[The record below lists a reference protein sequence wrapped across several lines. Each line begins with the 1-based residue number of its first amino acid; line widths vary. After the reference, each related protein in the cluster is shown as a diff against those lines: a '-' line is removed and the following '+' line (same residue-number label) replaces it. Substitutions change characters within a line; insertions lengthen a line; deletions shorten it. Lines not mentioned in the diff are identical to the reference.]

1 MRWGEASSTTMRR
14 PFAAIVRQAPA
25 QDYRI
30 SSIILGVVNSQPFQ
44 MRKSR

>member
-1 MRWGEASSTTMRR
+1 MPDIDDLIGYTSARI
-14 PFAAIVRQAPA
+14 IVRQAPA